1 MPKPGMTKERAALET
16 TRSRLEAALSA
27 DSNWQALQRSR
38 TQASADAGAPA
49 AHDARLELLLL
60 SNPLFRAWKEVDDA
74 LEDLRRT
81 EAGGEPSA
89 APARLIPIPAL
100 AGSTAAKQIASLADL
115 SQGIAR
121 LIERSVPSGSRVPA
135 RPRLEVPADV
145 PAEPPPAVVETP
157 QAVETPRLPD
167 PAPVQATDELGPE
180 FPAAATTAAAWQ
192 PPAWP
197 IDPPAEPAAP
207 PPPQAEPAPAAPVLT
222 TEPAES
228 RSFVPTPLRPRREL
242 APAPPEADETP
253 FRHGLEPE
261 EASVTF
267 VAREPVAPR
276 SRPERTHAPFG
287 WSPARV
293 PEKAETED
301 RFNIAHAPNDIEEAE
316 VTILT
321 ADDLKQRQE
330 TAQRDGN
337 LRRFRKALL
346 GD

>member
-27 DSNWQALQRSR
+27 DPNWQALQRSR
-38 TQASADAGAPA
+38 TQASADAGAPV

-121 LIERSVPSGSRVPA
+121 LIERSVPGGSRVAA
-135 RPRLEVPADV
+135 RPRLEVPADL
-145 PAEPPPAVVETP
+145 PAEPPPVEPPTVVETLP
-157 QAVETPRLPD
+157 VVEAPHVLD
-167 PAPVQATDELGPE
+167 ALPVQASDAVGPE
-180 FPAAATTAAAWQ
+180 LPAAVAAVWQ
-192 PPAWP
+192 PPV
-197 IDPPAEPAAP
+197 DPPVEPPAP
-207 PPPQAEPAPAAPVLT
+207 PEAEPAPVAPVLT
-222 TEPAES
+222 SEPAEG

-242 APAPPEADETP
+242 APAEPEADRP
-253 FRHGLEPE
+253 LFRPGLEPE

-321 ADDLKQRQE
+321 ADDLKERHE